1 MLRSMARAFASKAG
15 GAGLWQRCR
24 IVYRMKNTIATK
36 PSAANDTIG
45 KRIRPNHLVIFEHK
59 TGEDLLE
66 IHTLL

>member
-1 MLRSMARAFASKAG
+1 
-15 GAGLWQRCR
+15 
-24 IVYRMKNTIATK
+24 MKNTIATK